1 MREIASMIIVLS
13 LICAISGFM
22 LSFLKEN
29 TAGDIEKQVLTYVQG
44 PALKTVLTDYDNDP
58 IADRKKFTID
68 GQEMMIFP
76 AKKGGQLKQVAME
89 TFGKGYGGDIGVI
102 VGFNT
107 ADDTLA
113 GIGITTLKETPGL
126 GTRITEPKYT
136 RQFRGKGLDGIEL
149 KSKGGPIDGV
159 SGATFSSAGT
169 VIAVNKAVDIYKN
182 EKSKFQETW
191 K

>member
-13 LICAISGFM
+13 LICGLSGFM
-22 LSFLKEN
+22 LSFLKQN
-29 TAGDIEKQVLTYVQG
+29 TAADIEKQVLTYVQG
-44 PALKTVLTDYDNDP
+44 PALKTVLSDYDNDP
-58 IADRKKFTID
+58 INDRKTFTVD

-76 AKKGGQLKQVAME
+76 AMKDGKLKQVAME

-126 GTRITEPKYT
+126 GTRVTDTKYT
-136 RQFRGKGLDGIEL
+136 RQFSGLPMEGIEL

-159 SGATFSSAGT
+159 SGATFSSIGT
-169 VIAVNKAVDIYKN
+169 IIAVSQAVGIYKN
-182 EKSKFQETW
+182 EKSKFLETW